1 MSNNIKEIDGIQTT
15 DDTIPASSSLT
26 PTITA
31 SSGGNT
37 FSLSAADSQVTTNA
51 WIYDNTNGELYKVKS
66 VNAAG
71 TSGTIWGTFND
82 NLSAATVKVIPEADA
97 QIIQLSIAAD
107 QGSAS
112 SVNGVA
118 LADGTSKSW
127 STVGNGGDVGV
138 RFVEP
143 KIVLGSTDGNASY
156 IYTKY

>member
-15 DDTIPASSSLT
+15 DDTIPASSTLT

-31 SSGGNT
+31 SSGGNA
-37 FSLSAADSQVTTNA
+37 FSLSAADSQVTANA